1 MNKVGANENE
11 EVMMQRL
18 TNLALDFNN
27 GNGNNVSDNIE
38 PRITSNHIANIIEKD
53 DSNSNE
59 QGFNCENFFKFVSQ
73 DISENNIGKI
83 LQCMSESISPTFEK
97 DKIQG
102 GISSIQKVQ
111 SLKGRWFKVSI
122 ENVEQ
127 LRTVDIQLNKTAY
140 TQKIE
145 NIIEC

>member
-1 MNKVGANENE
+1 M
-11 EVMMQRL
+11 
-18 TNLALDFNN
+18 
-27 GNGNNVSDNIE
+27 
-38 PRITSNHIANIIEKD
+38 
-53 DSNSNE
+53 
-59 QGFNCENFFKFVSQ
+59 
-73 DISENNIGKI
+73 
-83 LQCMSESISPTFEK
+83 
-97 DKIQG
+97 
-102 GISSIQKVQ
+102 Q